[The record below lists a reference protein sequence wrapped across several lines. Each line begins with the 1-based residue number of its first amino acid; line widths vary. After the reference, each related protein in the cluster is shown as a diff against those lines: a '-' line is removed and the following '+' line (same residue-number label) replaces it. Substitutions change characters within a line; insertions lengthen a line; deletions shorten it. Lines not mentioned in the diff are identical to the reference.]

1 MEESQRNEHSAKI
14 KLKPWGREVWFAQTE
29 DYAGKILEVKKGH
42 RLSMQ
47 YHEEKEETQHVFS
60 GKIEMTYGKDKFNL
74 KTVILSP
81 GDTFHIEPF
90 TIHRVKALEDSK
102 IFEVSTPQLNDI
114 VKLSDDYGRVGKGN
128 NEDLDIKLHTHDVE
142 FNGGRVTNKDD
153 DDKSKKNLK
162 ISKQLN
168 YKK

>member
-1 MEESQRNEHSAKI
+1 MEESQENAHSAKI
-14 KLKPWGREVWFAQTE
+14 KLKPWGREIWFAQTE
-29 DYAGKILEVKKGH
+29 DYAGKILEVKEGH

-74 KTVILSP
+74 KTVILVP
-81 GDTFHIEPF
+81 GDTFHIAPY
-90 TIHRVKALEDSK
+90 TIHRVKALENSK
-102 IFEVSTPQLNDI
+102 IFEVSTPHLNDI

-128 NEDLDIKLHTHDVE
+128 NEDLDTKLHTHDVE
-142 FNGGRVTNKDD
+142 FNVARTKAENKD
-153 DDKSKKNLK
+153 KNRKEAK
-162 ISKQLN
+162 ISNHLN